1 MRLKCRDCNKT
12 QETGYYCDKCGEIL
26 TLCKDIRVNI
36 NLDNAE
42 KLQELSGVG
51 PILAEEIIQNR
62 RFYNI
67 YDLAVINGISK
78 DMIESWKQEIVL

>member
-12 QETGYYCDKCGEIL
+12 QETGHYCETCGEIL

-51 PILAEEIIQNR
+51 PSLAEEIIQNR
-62 RFYNI
+62 RYHNI
-67 YDLAVINGISK
+67 YDLAAINGISK
-78 DMIESWKQEIVL
+78 DMIEGWKQEIVL